1 MKKIGIISDTHG
13 TFDEP
18 LRAFLAEVDEIW
30 CAGDIGSPQVIAEV
44 ASMGTPFYA
53 VYGNIDDYTMRAQLP
68 EWQAF
73 EREGVKV
80 LITHI
85 GMRGGKYLP
94 SVAQRITTL
103 KPDIF
108 ICGHSHILRV
118 FYDKRVGVLNIN
130 PGAAGCYGFHRI
142 RTAIRLELSDGKP
155 SNLEVWE
162 RQR

>member
-1 MKKIGIISDTHG
+1 
-13 TFDEP
+13 
-18 LRAFLAEVDEIW
+18 
-30 CAGDIGSPQVIAEV
+30 
-44 ASMGTPFYA
+44 MGKPFYA